1 MPRGGPG
8 LRMELQYIDGAG
20 ASSCY
25 TFVFLAVGLSSFT
38 TTMTMVFNVFS
49 QAHKHDLS
57 VEVS

>member
-25 TFVFLAVGLSSFT
+25 TFVFLAVGLF
-38 TTMTMVFNVFS
+38 
-49 QAHKHDLS
+49 KLHDYHDDGF
-57 VEVS
+57 